1 MTTCAHA
8 APHLP
13 ALLGAGE
20 TRLSAEQIYPRL
32 FDAILEQRLP
42 PGSALPEQALGN
54 AFGVSRTVIRRVLG
68 RLSDQQVIVQRPS
81 HTAHLAAPDPEQA
94 RQVLSARRLAETT
107 LIGLATQRA
116 RPAQI
121 RQLRQLVER
130 ERQHHE
136 QGERCT
142 AIRLGGEFHMKLAQ
156 MAANAPLAR
165 FLNGLV
171 PMTSLIIARYESPC
185 CEHCAWQEHAAI
197 IDAVESGDGGAALAL
212 MHEHLD
218 HLEAKLDLEWVE
230 GPLGERRC
238 SPRRSAA
245 AMGSTHKEPLYRPI
259 LENHPSLYQG
269 GGRVKSLALLLLCLL
284 LALGGCASNAPCP
297 AATAILPPPPG
308 NASTRT

>member
-1 MTTCAHA
+1 MTACAHVS
-8 APHLP
+8 PRLP
-13 ALLGAGE
+13 ALLASGE

-68 RLSDQQVIVQRPS
+68 RLSDQQVVVQRPS
-81 HTAHLAAPDPEQA
+81 HTAHLATPDPQQA

-107 LIGLATQRA
+107 LISLATQRA

-130 ERQHHE
+130 ERLHHE
-136 QGERCT
+136 RGERCT
-142 AIRLGGEFHMKLAQ
+142 AIRLGGEFHLKLAQ

-185 CEHCAWQEHAAI
+185 CDHCAWQEHAAI
-197 IDAVESGDGGAALAL
+197 IDAVENGDVDAALAL
-212 MHEHLD
+212 MHDHLD
-218 HLEAKLDLEWVE
+218 HLEAKLDLD
-230 GPLGERRC
+230 
-238 SPRRSAA
+238 
-245 AMGSTHKEPLYRPI
+245 
-259 LENHPSLYQG
+259 QG
-269 GGRVKSLALLLLCLL
+269 TGA
-284 LALGGCASNAPCP
+284 
-297 AATAILPPPPG
+297 
-308 NASTRT
+308 

>member
-1 MTTCAHA
+1 MTACAHA
-8 APHLP
+8 AVPRLP
-13 ALLGAGE
+13 ALLASGE

-68 RLSDQQVIVQRPS
+68 RLSDQQVVVQRPS
-81 HTAHLAAPDPEQA
+81 HTAHLATPDPQQA

-107 LIGLATQRA
+107 LISLATQRA

-130 ERQHHE
+130 ERLHHE
-136 QGERCT
+136 RGERCT
-142 AIRLGGEFHMKLAQ
+142 AIRLGGEFHLKLAQ

-185 CEHCAWQEHAAI
+185 CEHCAWQEHATI
-197 IDAVESGDGGAALAL
+197 IDAVENGDVDAALAL
-212 MHEHLD
+212 MNEHLD
-218 HLEAKLDLEWVE
+218 HLEAKLDLGV
-230 GPLGERRC
+230 
-238 SPRRSAA
+238 
-245 AMGSTHKEPLYRPI
+245 
-259 LENHPSLYQG
+259 
-269 GGRVKSLALLLLCLL
+269 
-284 LALGGCASNAPCP
+284 P
-297 AATAILPPPPG
+297 A
-308 NASTRT
+308 

>member
-1 MTTCAHA
+1 MNACAQA
-8 APHLP
+8 APCLP
-13 ALLGAGE
+13 SLLAAGE

-42 PGSALPEQALGN
+42 PGSALPEQALGD

-81 HTAHLAAPDPEQA
+81 HTAHLAAPDPQQA

-107 LIGLATQRA
+107 LISLATQRS

-142 AIRLGGEFHMKLAQ
+142 AIRLGGEFHLKLAQ
-156 MAANAPLAR
+156 MADNAPLAR

-171 PMTSLIIARYESPC
+171 PMTSLIIARYESHAC
-185 CEHCAWQEHAAI
+185 DHCAWQEHAAI
-197 IDAVESGDGGAALAL
+197 IDAVEEGDGEAALAL
-212 MHEHLD
+212 MHQHLD
-218 HLEAKLDLEWVE
+218 RLEAKLDLDQ
-230 GPLGERRC
+230 
-238 SPRRSAA
+238 
-245 AMGSTHKEPLYRPI
+245 T
-259 LENHPSLYQG
+259 
-269 GGRVKSLALLLLCLL
+269 GR
-284 LALGGCASNAPCP
+284 
-297 AATAILPPPPG
+297 
-308 NASTRT
+308 